1 MIRITMFSSAETVPG
16 QGVGSAY
23 RELINLLTARF
34 KDKFQ
39 VRINS
44 LAPAD
49 ISHYHTIDFWFYLNT
64 FLPGRGRRVGYVH
77 FLPETLEGSIN
88 LHWPVKNI
96 FYWYSSDTK
105 TLHLS
110 SV

>member
-64 FLPGRGRRVGYVH
+64 FLPVAVVV
-77 FLPETLEGSIN
+77 LAMCT
-88 LHWPVKNI
+88 
-96 FYWYSSDTK
+96 FY
-105 TLHLS
+105 LRH
-110 SV
+110 